1 MKRYILTLIFV
12 MTTAVGFSQH
22 KHEVRAAWL
31 TTLKSLDWPRNSGTD
46 KQTEMKQ
53 KAELIQQ
60 LDELK
65 RAKFN
70 TIIFQTRMRAD
81 LAYPSYLEPFHY
93 AIVGSPATGRPT
105 YDPLRFVIEECHK
118 RGMECHAWIVTLPLG
133 DKAHIKKQ
141 GKASVLNKLK
151 PMTISHRGAY
161 YLNPADART
170 KQYLMR
176 VVEEIVYNYDIDGIH
191 LDYMRYPDKANM
203 LNDSK
208 EYKAKSRGEKHEDWR
223 RNNIT
228 NILRHIYKGVKDIK
242 PWVKVSVCPIGKYSD
257 TSRYSSK
264 GWNAYRTVSQD
275 VELWLKEGIVDQIY
289 PMIYFKNND
298 FFPFVL
304 QWQELSR
311 GRHIVPGLGVY
322 FLDPREGRWQIEDIE
337 KQINFIR
344 RHSVSGVG
352 YYRTEFVLNN
362 SKGLYDKLINQYNQ
376 SETIIPA
383 ISWIDSV
390 PPAKPSFLKAES
402 IKEGYVKLSWG
413 ESVDNDSRNK
423 PKYVVYA
430 SNNFPVDTSDARN
443 IVATNVVGTDFVFSP
458 TYIWNERKYFAVTA
472 IDRYG
477 NESEPTQSSL

>member
-1 MKRYILTLIFV
+1 MKRHILTLIFLLSIIPI
-12 MTTAVGFSQH
+12 FSQN

-31 TTLKSLDWPRNSGTD
+31 TTLKSLDWPKANGTD

-53 KAELIQQ
+53 KAELIRQ

-65 RAKFN
+65 KAKFN

-81 LAYPSYLEPFHY
+81 LAYPSSLEPFHY

-105 YDPLRFVIEECHK
+105 YDPLKFVIEECHK

-133 DKAHIKKQ
+133 DKTHIKKQ
-141 GKASVLNKLK
+141 GKANILNKVK
-151 PMTISHRGAY
+151 SMTISHRGAY
-161 YLNPADART
+161 YLNPADVRT
-170 KQYLMR
+170 KQYLMKI
-176 VVEEIVYNYDIDGIH
+176 VAEIVNNYDIDGIH

-203 LNDSK
+203 LNDKK
-208 EYKAKSRGEKHEDWR
+208 EYKVKSKGETHEDWR

-228 NILRHIYKGVKDIK
+228 SILRHIYKGVKDIK

-264 GWNAYRTVSQD
+264 GWNAYLTVSQD

-304 QWQELSR
+304 QWQELSN
-311 GRHIVPGLGVY
+311 GRHVIPGLGVY
-322 FLDPREGRWQIEDIE
+322 FLDPREGRWDIEDIE

-352 YYRTEFVLNN
+352 YYRTEFVLND
-362 SKGLYDKLINQYNQ
+362 SKGLYEKLISQYNNY
-376 SETIIPA
+376 ETIIPP

-390 PPAKPSFLKAES
+390 PPTKPSFLKTEN
-402 IKEGYVKLSWG
+402 IKRGYVKLSWN
-413 ESVDNDSRNK
+413 ESLDNDSRNK
-423 PKYVVYA
+423 PKYIVYA
-430 SNNFPVDTSDARN
+430 SSSFPVDTSNPRN
-443 IVATNVVGTDFVFSP
+443 IVATNVTVTEFVFSP
-458 TYIWNERKYFAVTA
+458 TYVWNERKYFAVTA

-477 NESEPTQSSL
+477 NESDSVQSTL